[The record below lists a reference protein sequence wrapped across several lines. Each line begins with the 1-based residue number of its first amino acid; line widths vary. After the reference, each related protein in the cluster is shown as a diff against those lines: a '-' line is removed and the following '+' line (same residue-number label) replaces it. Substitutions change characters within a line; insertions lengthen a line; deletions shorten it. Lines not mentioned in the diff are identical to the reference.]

1 MINKENNKTK
11 RIITWLKPTWDQLH
25 LWNLLWAVLPFK
37 TIAEQENIDAA
48 IFVADVHALNWTK
61 DWKLLKERTKEILIE
76 YFSVYWL
83 DTKVKI
89 FIESE
94 ITWLYKLSSLLN
106 NFTPYSLMLRAHA
119 FKDAE
124 NNWTDL
130 NMWVFN
136 YPILMAAD
144 IIWYDIDL
152 VPVWKDQA
160 QHLEMTRDI
169 ARNINKEYKKE
180 ILKVPETYI
189 KEDVW
194 VIPWLDWRK
203 MSKSYDNF
211 IWLFDDDKTLK
222 KKIMSIPTDS
232 LWLEDVKNPDT
243 CNVFALIK
251 LFWTK
256 DEIEEIRAK
265 YLAWNYWYWHAKL
278 ALLDILIRYLNKYR
292 ESRKYIEANMDL
304 VYEKVEKDTKIMNK
318 RMNIVLERIKKH
330 IWI

>member
-1 MINKENNKTK
+1 MTNKKNKIK
-11 RIITWLKPTWDQLH
+11 RIITWLKSTWDQLH

-37 TIAEQENIDAA
+37 NIADKENMDAA
-48 IFVADVHALNWTK
+48 IFVANVHTLNWTK

-76 YFSVYWL
+76 YFSIYWL

-94 ITWLYKLSSLLN
+94 ITWLYKLALLLN

-119 FKDAE
+119 FKDSE

-144 IIWYDIDL
+144 IVWYDIDL

-169 ARNINKEYKKE
+169 ARNVNKEYKEE

-194 VIPWLDWRK
+194 IIPWLDWRK
-203 MSKSYDNF
+203 MSKSYNNF

-222 KKIMSIPTDS
+222 KKVMSIPTDS
-232 LWLEDVKNPDT
+232 LWLEDIKNPET

-251 LFWTK
+251 LLWNK
-256 DEIEEIRAK
+256 DEIEDIRAK

-278 ALLDILIRYLNKYR
+278 ALLDILIKYLSKYR
-292 ESRKYIEANMDL
+292 EARKYIEANIDL
-304 VYEKVEKDTKIMNK
+304 VYKKVEEDTKIMNK
-318 RMNIVLERIKKH
+318 RMDIVLERIKKH
-330 IWI
+330 IWV